1 VQFHTT
7 HRLACVLVSVIV
19 LGCGGAAPTPPPVVP
34 DPYAALP
41 AVEIDRRSK
50 ITIDSLT
57 AALTVRQKVGQLIM
71 PWLLGNYAAYDSEE
85 YDTLRSWVDSLE
97 IGGIIISIG
106 PPLEIG
112 AKLNALQRRST
123 LPLLIAADLEYGSAM
138 RVRGGT
144 EFPVAMAVA
153 AGGQATDAYEL
164 GRVTA
169 EEARALGI
177 HMTFS
182 PVADLNSNPAN
193 PVINTRSFGE
203 DPDAAAPLL
212 RAYVSGARQHGL
224 YTTAKHF
231 PGHGDTDVD
240 SHISLPVVRACWDRL
255 DSLELAPFR
264 TAIRAGVTAVMTA
277 HVAAPC
283 VTDERPDPATLSPRI
298 MTEILRDSLGF
309 EGLVVTDALD
319 MGAIVRAYGP
329 GESAVL
335 AFLAGSDLILM
346 PTDPR
351 AAIDAMVAAV
361 DSGRIPMERLDRSL
375 RRLLRLKADAGLFD
389 RRTVELDSI
398 PTIVGKREY
407 GALADAMAT
416 RSITVVEA
424 GPLSSFRAQRGS
436 EAVVV
441 YGRHTSLSAGNALA
455 AELRA
460 LGDTVTTFRLY
471 PSSGPA
477 SYDSARAVIDAHPRT
492 IFAVHVRAVSGL
504 GSLAVP
510 AALDSLM
517 GATSAATPTLLV
529 SFGNPYLLSE
539 LTDFRGGYVLA
550 WSGAAAA
557 ERAAAGAIAGGT
569 AIGGRLPISLSPD
582 HPRGGGIAVGA
593 LQRDGRDS
601 VGGAEDADGFDPAAL
616 TAIDPYLDEQV
627 ADSAFPG
634 AVLFVGHRGSIAY
647 RTAAGHYATTD
658 MRPVTD
664 TTVYDLASLTKVIG
678 LTTAAMLLVD
688 AGLLELDQR
697 VVDYLPEFT
706 GPLKED
712 VLVRHLLLHTS
723 GLPAWVP
730 LYAETASAD
739 EAVQRVL
746 SSPLESAPGTEYVYS
761 DLGAIT
767 LTQLVERVSGQ
778 PLDAFLQER
787 VFGPL
792 EMRRT
797 RFRPPSE
804 WLPFIA
810 PTELDPWRNRL
821 VHGEVHDENAFRLG
835 GVSGHAGLFSDGS
848 DLMRFAFWMLDA
860 WHGRLAPEGT
870 PYLPA
875 HLVQLFTRRQS
886 SPAGS
891 TRALGWDT
899 PSDHGRS
906 SAGTLMS
913 RASFGHTGF
922 TGTSI
927 WIEPERELVVILLT
941 NRVNPTREN
950 RAILDVRGAVADLV
964 VGALQGRAATP
975 QKGESIAPVR

>member
-1 VQFHTT
+1 
-7 HRLACVLVSVIV
+7 VIAV
-19 LGCGGAAPTPPPVVP
+19 GCAGGAAPSPPPVIP

-41 AVEIDRRSK
+41 VVEIDRRTK
-50 ITIDSLT
+50 ITIDSVT

-85 YDTLRSWVDSLE
+85 YDSLRMWVDSLE
-97 IGGIIISIG
+97 VGGIIISIG
-106 PPLEIG
+106 PPLEIA
-112 AKLNALQRRST
+112 AKLNALQQRST

-182 PVADLNSNPAN
+182 PVADLNSNPTN

-203 DPDAAAPLL
+203 DPAAAAPLL
-212 RAYVSGARQHGL
+212 RAYVTGAQQHGL

-283 VTDERPDPATLSPRI
+283 VTGDRPDPATLSPRI

-309 EGLVVTDALD
+309 QGLVVTDALD

-361 DSGRIPMERLDRSL
+361 DSGRISMDRLDRSL
-375 RRLLRLKADAGLFD
+375 RRLLMLKADAGLFD
-389 RRTVELDSI
+389 RRTVVLDSV
-398 PTIVGKREY
+398 PTVVGKREY
-407 GALADAMAT
+407 AELADAMAQ
-416 RSITVVEA
+416 RSITLVEA
-424 GPLSSFRAQRGS
+424 GPLPSFRAHRGS
-436 EAVVV
+436 AAVIV
-441 YGRHTSLSAGNALA
+441 YGRHTSLSAGNTLTAR
-455 AELRA
+455 LRE
-460 LGDTVTTFRLY
+460 LGDTVSMFRLY

-504 GSLAVP
+504 GHLAVP

-517 GATSAATPTLLV
+517 GTTSAATPTLLV
-529 SFGNPYLLSE
+529 SFGNPYLLGE
-539 LTDFRGGYVLA
+539 LTGFQGGYMLG

-557 ERAAAGAIAGGT
+557 ERAAAAAIAGGA
-569 AIGGRLPISLSPD
+569 AIRGTLPISLSTD
-582 HPRGGGIAVGA
+582 HPRGTGLVVPVARSDTGRADSGTA
-593 LQRDGRDS
+593 TDG
-601 VGGAEDADGFDPAAL
+601 GFDPAAL
-616 TAIDPYLDEQV
+616 AAIDTYLDAQV

-634 AVLFVGHRGSIAY
+634 AVLFVGHRGRVAY
-647 RTAAGHYATTD
+647 RTAVGHYATTD
-658 MRPVTD
+658 QRPVSD

-678 LTTAAMLLVD
+678 LTTAAMLLVHEG
-688 AGLLELDQR
+688 ALELDQR
-697 VVDYLPEFT
+697 VAEYLPEFT
-706 GPLKED
+706 GAGKED

-730 LYAETASAD
+730 LYEQTESAS
-739 EAVQRVL
+739 EAIAQVL
-746 SSPLESAPGTEYVYS
+746 SSPLESPPGTDYVYS

-767 LTQLVERVSGQ
+767 LTQIVERI
-778 PLDAFLQER
+778 
-787 VFGPL
+787 FGPL
-792 EMRRT
+792 GMRRT
-797 RFRPPSE
+797 RFRPPEE
-804 WLPFIA
+804 WRAFIA
-810 PTELDPWRNRL
+810 PTEMDAWRGRL

-835 GVSGHAGLFSDGS
+835 GVSGHAGLFSDGA
-848 DLMRFAFWMLDA
+848 DLARFAFWMLDA
-860 WHGRLAPEGT
+860 WYDRLDPAVL

-875 HLVQLFTRRQS
+875 HLVQLFTRRQ
-886 SPAGS
+886 PGPEGS

-906 SAGTLMS
+906 SAGTLLS

-927 WIEPERELVVILLT
+927 WIEPARELVVILLT

-950 RAILDVRGAVADLV
+950 RAILDVRGDVADLV
-964 VGALQGRAATP
+964 VRALRAPGAAES
-975 QKGESIAPVR
+975 KGEKITPLR